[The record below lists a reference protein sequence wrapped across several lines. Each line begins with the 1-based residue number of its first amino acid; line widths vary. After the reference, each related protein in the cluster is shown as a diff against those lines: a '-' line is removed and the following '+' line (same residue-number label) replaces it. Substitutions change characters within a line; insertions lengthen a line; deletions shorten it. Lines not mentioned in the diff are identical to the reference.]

1 MRQTIQMDSRA
12 KKTTLTGWFKTLICG
27 LVLFCMLAGSTWA
40 QPAVTEQVSSDQ
52 VDVFAQACQ
61 LVYEGKFELAGELV
75 ESKSCGVS
83 TEFAEIAGITEQY
96 QALNQRRKEAHQKSY
111 QERWDKLE
119 KLYLGVDSNDVND
132 PNDGG
137 TSAVLSTA
145 AILMELADEQQ
156 KEQILSHPAVKK
168 TFEEAKAEAAGY
180 EAEGKWLDAYT
191 SCYYWLPLVDRDNQ
205 QYEDHADD
213 LLEKA
218 NIVAAFQ
225 DSPCESRTE
234 RYERIDKDMFIKA
247 IDVVHSQYV
256 NPQFLEYSKMALKA
270 IKRSQMLAEVV
281 KESFDQIQESQDG
294 QTVPAIG
301 QTLYRPDSNSI
312 AAWSSA
318 LQAVRDDI
326 EQAPASISKDKF
338 IDVFE
343 KVLLLN
349 TTTVA
354 LPEGILIAN
363 FANASLSVLD
373 PHTVLVWPKQVDD
386 FRKSLT
392 GEFAGI
398 GVLISKEKG
407 FLTAASLLPDTP
419 AYRSGLDAGDIIEA
433 VDDAPTKDMSLGCAV
448 KRITGSAGT
457 PVKLTVRTP
466 GKEQTRDI
474 IITRAKITVR
484 TIRGWQRTQAGG
496 WLYMIDD
503 DRKIGYVRITSFS
516 DKTAGDFEKVLKSLE
531 KQGLRG
537 LILDL
542 RFNQGGLLES
552 AVEIADNFI
561 REGLIVRT
569 QPKWGIATYLQARA
583 SGTHPDYPLVLLANS
598 LSASASEI
606 VAGALQDSKYKRA
619 IIIGERT
626 HGKGSVQAITYRP
639 GGGAQ
644 LKYTM
649 AYYHLPSGQRVES
662 RPDMEKLDRKDWG
675 IGPDIEIKLTGDELT
690 GMTKVQRDND
700 VLVKAD
706 HDLEAAPLK
715 KHTIEETLASDPQL
729 TVALL
734 VIRTKLLERGRMV
747 ATAK

>member
-1 MRQTIQMDSRA
+1 
-12 KKTTLTGWFKTLICG
+12 
-27 LVLFCMLAGSTWA
+27 MLAGVAGNTWA
-40 QPAVTEQVSSDQ
+40 QPAVTEQITSGQ
-52 VDVFAQACQ
+52 VDVFAQACH
-61 LVYEGKFELAGELV
+61 LVYEGKFELAGRLV
-75 ESKSCGVS
+75 ESKRCGVS
-83 TEFAEIAGITEQY
+83 AEFAEIAGITEQY
-96 QALNQRRKEAHQKSY
+96 RALSQRREEAHQESY
-111 QERWDKLE
+111 QKRWDKLE

-132 PNDGG
+132 PNDSG

-168 TFEEAKAEAAGY
+168 AFEEAKAEAAKY

-191 SCYYWLPLVDRDNQ
+191 SCYYWLQLVDRDNK
-205 QYEDHADD
+205 QYEDYADD
-213 LLEKA
+213 LVEKA

-225 DSPCESRTE
+225 DSPCESRAE

-247 IDVVHSQYV
+247 IDVIHSQYV
-256 NPQFLEYSKMALKA
+256 NPQFLDYGEMTLKA
-270 IKRSQMLAEVV
+270 IKRSRMLAEVV
-281 KESFDQIQESQDG
+281 RESFDQIQESQNG
-294 QTVPAIG
+294 QPIPAIG
-301 QTLYRPDSNSI
+301 QTLYRPDSKSI
-312 AAWSSA
+312 AAWNSA
-318 LQAVRDDI
+318 LQSVQDDI
-326 EQAPASISKDKF
+326 EKAPASISKDKF

-343 KVLLLN
+343 KVLLFN

-363 FANASLSVLD
+363 FAGASLSVLD

-433 VDDAPTKDMSLGCAV
+433 VDDAPTKDMSLNCAV
-448 KRITGSAGT
+448 KRITGPAGT
-457 PVKLTVRTP
+457 DVKLTVRTP
-466 GKEQTRDI
+466 GEEKNRNI

-484 TIRGWQRTQAGG
+484 TIHGWQRTQTGE
-496 WLYMIDD
+496 WLYMVDN
-503 DRKIGYVRITSFS
+503 DRKIGYVYISSFS
-516 DKTAGDFEKVLKSLE
+516 DKTASDFGKVLKSLE
-531 KQGLRG
+531 KKGLRG

-552 AVEIADNFI
+552 AVEVADNFI

-583 SGTHPDYPLVLLANS
+583 SGTHPDYPLVVLVNS

-606 VAGALQDSKYKRA
+606 VAGALQDPKYKRA

-662 RPDMEKLDRKDWG
+662 RTDMEKLGRKDWG
-675 IGPDIEIKLTGDELT
+675 IGPDIEIELTGDELT
-690 GMTKVQRDND
+690 EMRKVQRDNE

-734 VIRTKLLERGRMV
+734 VIRTKLLEQGRMV
-747 ATAK
+747 AVVK

>member
-1 MRQTIQMDSRA
+1 MGSRA
-12 KKTTLTGWFKTLICG
+12 KKTTLTGWFETLIRG
-27 LVLFCMLAGSTWA
+27 FVLFCVLAGVAGIAWA

-52 VDVFAQACQ
+52 ADVFAQACQ

-75 ESKSCGVS
+75 KGESCGVS
-83 TEFAEIAGITEQY
+83 TEFAEIAGIAEQY

-119 KLYLGVDSNDVND
+119 KLYLAPDSNDVND
-132 PNDGG
+132 ANDSG

-156 KEQILSHPAVKK
+156 KGQILSHPAVKK
-168 TFEEAKAEAAGY
+168 AFEEAKAEAATY

-191 SCYYWLPLVDRDNQ
+191 SCYYWLQLVDRDNQ

-213 LLEKA
+213 LVEKA

-225 DSPCESRTE
+225 DSPCESRVE

-256 NPQFLEYSKMALKA
+256 DPQFLDYSEMALKA
-270 IKRSQMLAEVV
+270 IKQSRMLAEVV
-281 KESFDQIQESQDG
+281 RASFDQIQESQNG
-294 QTVPAIG
+294 QAVPAIG
-301 QTLYRPDSNSI
+301 QILYRPSSDSV
-312 AAWSSA
+312 AAWTSA
-318 LQAVRDDI
+318 LQAVQDDI

-343 KVLLLN
+343 KVSLIN

-363 FANASLSVLD
+363 FASASLSVLD

-448 KRITGSAGT
+448 KRITGPAGT
-457 PVKLTVRTP
+457 SVKLTVRTP
-466 GKEQTRDI
+466 SEEQTRDI

-484 TIRGWQRTQAGG
+484 TIRGWQRTQTGG

-503 DRKIGYVRITSFS
+503 DRKIGYIRITSFS
-516 DKTAGDFEKVLKSLE
+516 DKTADDFEKVLKLLE

-537 LILDL
+537 LVLDL

-583 SGTHPDYPLVLLANS
+583 SGTHPDYPLVLLVDS

-606 VAGALQDSKYKRA
+606 VAGALQDPKYKRA
-619 IIIGERT
+619 IVVGERT

-662 RPDMEKLDRKDWG
+662 RENMEKLGRKDWG
-675 IGPDIEIKLTGDELT
+675 IGPDIEIELTGDELT
-690 GMTKVQRDND
+690 EMTKVQRDND

-715 KHTIEETLASDPQL
+715 RHTIEETLASDPQL

-734 VIRTKLLERGRMV
+734 VVRTKLLEQGRMV